1 MYESAVCPGRQKG
14 QLYPGVQQAHTASWA
29 RKGVVPLCSAL
40 CSLTF
45 STVVKVWVPQDK
57 NNIKPLESI
66 QRRAMKMVKGIE
78 SKTYEKQLRLLGLLS
93 PEQRS

>member
-1 MYESAVCPGRQKG
+1 MYCCVPWQPEGPTV
-14 QLYPGVQQAHTASWA
+14 PGVVRQAHTASWA

-66 QRRAMKMVKGIE
+66 QMRTIKMAKGPDGKE
-78 SKTYEKQLRLLGLLS
+78 SEEQLRSLCLLN